1 MKGTADENILA
12 LEPLSKVA
20 GGDPGMTYQRPQ
32 CGGIQVW
39 LRALLLVALV
49 VSLGIRVSAAQAS
62 SYTCGD
68 GASNHCYA
76 VVWWQDANSPA
87 AINAA
92 YTTMSV
98 VALRAC
104 LLIQM

>member
-1 MKGTADENILA
+1 
-12 LEPLSKVA
+12 
-20 GGDPGMTYQRPQ
+20 MTYQRPQ